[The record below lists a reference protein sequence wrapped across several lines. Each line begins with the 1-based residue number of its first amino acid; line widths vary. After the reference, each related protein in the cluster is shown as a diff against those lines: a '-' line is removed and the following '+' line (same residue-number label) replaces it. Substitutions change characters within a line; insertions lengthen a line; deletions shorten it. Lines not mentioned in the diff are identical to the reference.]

1 MKSCKSRE
9 SFCISILTIYTND
22 QLLDMF
28 TGAMFIF
35 SFVRFVNMCEPRTGW
50 PTSIEIL
57 WKWASK
63 SAKLAGDGEC
73 RLTRFQLIRN
83 FVVNKIYLFQG
94 CPIKQTV
101 FLPGQPAPYNQLL
114 IQPLLFQNAILY
126 KLLKLWF
133 WNFKPIFLRMQ
144 FPLIATFFSLVLAI
158 SLSWYFHLTI
168 SYLVL
173 VTWHFGSQ
181 MVFPNI

>member
-1 MKSCKSRE
+1 MVLHVEPLVFYFSKINLKSECCLFLMVSLLNSQPMESCKSRE

-50 PTSIEIL
+50 PTSIGIL
-57 WKWASK
+57 WKWASE

-83 FVVNKIYLFQG
+83 FLANKIYLFQG
-94 CPIKQTV
+94 CPMKQAV
-101 FLPGQPAPYNQLL
+101 FLPGQPAPYNQLF
-114 IQPLLFQNAILY
+114 IQPLL
-126 KLLKLWF
+126 
-133 WNFKPIFLRMQ
+133 
-144 FPLIATFFSLVLAI
+144 LVPECYSA
-158 SLSWYFHLTI
+158 
-168 SYLVL
+168 
-173 VTWHFGSQ
+173 
-181 MVFPNI
+181 